1 MKINRKIQYI
11 GLAIIGGLALIGLI
25 IGTFLDQQITAK
37 IGNYNNMFGIL
48 FTAFGPIFSLAIGSL
63 AGAMLFFMPKHQTK
77 WIDITCRMLGIV
89 AFVGFT
95 LFSIKEGFA
104 YVDFPRMQKDAGT
117 YKALVAVLIGLIDL
131 CILIFTNLYIKKLDE
146 KMIIRTVLIIFII
159 FAAWFFVSEVM
170 KYLAS
175 RPRPRVLDSNPD
187 IAYRAWYELHPFQA
201 FKDPYKDCKSFVSGH
216 SFNSAC
222 LITILPLV
230 STIGKK
236 ENNDYVQIIAI
247 IVGGLWAFVVALS
260 RIMARAHFMS
270 DVMGGI
276 LLSAGA
282 QALIIFVV
290 DKVLKRLEQ
299 REPANEK

>member
-11 GLAIIGGLALIGLI
+11 GLAIVGGLALIGLI

-37 IGNYNNMFGIL
+37 MGDTNNMFGIM
-48 FTAFGPIFSLAIGSL
+48 FTALGPVLSLAIGSL
-63 AGAMLFFMPKHQTK
+63 AGAMLFFMPKHETK
-77 WIDITCRMLGIV
+77 WIDICCRVLGLV

-95 LFSIKEGFA
+95 FFSVKEGFA
-104 YVDFPRMQKDAGT
+104 YVDFPRMQNDAGT
-117 YKALVAVLIGLIDL
+117 YKALIAVLIGLIDL
-131 CILIFTNLYIKKLDE
+131 SILIFTNLYVKKLDE
-146 KMIIRTVLIIFII
+146 KMIMRTVLIIFII

-175 RPRPRVLDSNPD
+175 RPRPRVLDTNPE
-187 IAYRAWYELHPFQA
+187 ITYRAWYEFHPLQA

-222 LITILPLV
+222 LITILPLIF
-230 STIGKK
+230 SLGKK
-236 ENNDYVQIIAI
+236 ENNNIIQISAFA
-247 IVGGLWAFVVALS
+247 VGGLWAFVVAFS
-260 RIMARAHFMS
+260 RIIARAHFMS

-282 QALIIFVV
+282 QALVIFVA
-290 DKVLKRLEQ
+290 DKVLKKLDQ
-299 REPANEK
+299 VEPSNEK